1 MACQRGTCHGVFF
14 TSLADR
20 AVEHADIRQL
30 DGARLELAAG
40 RYLHPGGIMPPTSLR
55 KDCWDCIGMKCDQS
69 DLSLRDREGLH

>member
-1 MACQRGTCHGVFF
+1 MACRRGTCHGVFF

-30 DGARLELAAG
+30 DGARLELG
-40 RYLHPGGIMPPTSLR
+40 DIFTRGIMPPTSLR

-69 DLSLRDREGLH
+69 DLSLRDREGQH